1 MAWVCPQIGDTGIP
15 AEYCTFCLGK
25 IMDDQSSNLG
35 IPDSQTD
42 PDVAEKNALI
52 GVARRQVLIDH
63 DGSYFD
69 EVGWFSINPMP
80 LILNTP

>member
-1 MAWVCPQIGDTGIP
+1 MINHQIW
-15 AEYCTFCLGK
+15 
-25 IMDDQSSNLG
+25 G

-42 PDVAEKNALI
+42 PDVAEKNTLI

-69 EVGWFSINPMP
+69 EVG
-80 LILNTP
+80 

>member
-1 MAWVCPQIGDTGIP
+1 
-15 AEYCTFCLGK
+15 
-25 IMDDQSSNLG
+25 MDIWKVHGL
-35 IPDSQTD
+35 PHSQTD

-69 EVGWFSINPMP
+69 EVG
-80 LILNTP
+80 